1 MEQEL
6 TITIEAHDGMT
17 GVVQLRCNGR
27 CFQFNGDTDR
37 HGGTWFKIPSRFG
50 PTFIDCESIGK
61 AVDIVTAIMRGA

>member
-27 CFQFNGDTDR
+27 TFQFNGGGR
-37 HGGTWFKIPSRFG
+37 HGGAWFKIPSRFG
-50 PTFIDCESIGK
+50 PTFIDCESISK
-61 AVDIVTAIMRGA
+61 AVEIVTAIMRR